1 MTKKV
6 TSTLALQGVHCARTG
21 DLHDLY
27 ALSIHNI
34 YEFYDLAL
42 TIILV
47 SRRERNNH
55 AAVVIDNEEGIII
68 VGGFGSRRTGEFV
81 KSKLVFL
88 M

>member
-1 MTKKV
+1 MEKAAIQNV
-6 TSTLALQGVHCARTG
+6 A
-21 DLHDLY
+21 

-55 AAVVIDNEEGIII
+55 AAVVIDNEEEIII

-81 KSKLVFL
+81 KSKLVFFNVRQL
-88 M
+88 WLH